1 MQLEIEW
8 TKYTRTNSKAYQKLK
23 LMLKLKIK
31 VNNQKSI

>member
-8 TKYTRTNSKAYQKLK
+8 TKYARTNSKVYQKLK

-31 VNNQKSI
+31 ANNQKSI